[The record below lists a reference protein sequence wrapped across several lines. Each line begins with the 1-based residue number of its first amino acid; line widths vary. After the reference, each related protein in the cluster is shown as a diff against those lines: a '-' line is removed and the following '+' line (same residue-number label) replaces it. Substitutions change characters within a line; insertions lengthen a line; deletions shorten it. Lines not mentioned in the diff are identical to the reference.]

1 MKRLFSL
8 TLVLLAASIATA
20 WSQTYPSRPITA
32 IVPYAAGGPT
42 DIITRVTAEHMR
54 STLGQPII
62 VENVVGAGG
71 TIGVGRVARAAPD
84 GYTIILGNWGS
95 FAVTGA
101 IYTLPYDLRTD
112 FEPIS
117 PVATEPLLICAKQS
131 APPKDLR
138 ELLAWVKAND
148 DKLSTGTSGVGGPSH
163 VAGVVFQQMTG
174 TRFQMVPYRGA
185 APATQA
191 LVAGQHD
198 FGIVRA
204 GRHPAACALRYGQM
218 LRGHGRAAAH
228 DRARISE
235 RRRGRPAGHVPVGLA
250 RLLGA
255 KGHSERDDR
264 QAECC
269 NRRSPRR
276 PGGDQAPARSRSGVL
291 AARAADPGNAG
302 RVPQGRNRALVADHQ
317 GCRYQGGLKQL
328 NCAPPMT
335 VNGGGLNR
343 WTQHHL
349 EQKR

>member
-20 WSQTYPSRPITA
+20 LTQTYPSRPITA

-117 PVATEPLLICAKQS
+117 LVATEPLLICAKQS

-198 FGIVRA
+198 FGIY
-204 GRHPAACALRYGQM
+204 GPAAILPHARSGTVKCYAVTAARRLTIAPEYPSVDEAGLPGM
-218 LRGHGRAAAH
+218 YLSVWHGYW
-228 DRARISE
+228 
-235 RRRGRPAGHVPVGLA
+235 VPKGTPKETIA
-250 RLLGA
+250 RLNAAIVAALA
-255 KGHSERDDR
+255 
-264 QAECC
+264 
-269 NRRSPRR
+269 
-276 PGGDQAPARSRSGVL
+276 DQAVIKRLHDLGQEFWPREQQTPETL
-291 AARAADPGNAG
+291 AAFHKAEIERWWPIIKTAG
-302 RVPQGRNRALVADHQ
+302 IKVD
-317 GCRYQGGLKQL
+317 
-328 NCAPPMT
+328 
-335 VNGGGLNR
+335 
-343 WTQHHL
+343 
-349 EQKR
+349 